1 MPVLPLLFGENRN
14 KIHLSGKHIPKDCA
28 GRTCLY
34 NFPAGSRE
42 GESMLISILV
52 FMACG
57 AVAGVLAGLLGV
69 GGGIVI
75 VPMLDLVFAK
85 LGYADSIIHQLALGT
100 SLASIMVT
108 SISSSR
114 AHAKRGAVHF
124 DILKNITPGIL
135 IGTFLGGLVA
145 THVPVFFLRAFFV
158 CFLFFVAAQMLSGYR
173 PPASRE
179 LPGRLGTAGVGGV
192 IGLVSS
198 FVGIGGGTLSVPFM
212 TFCNVPMHHAVGTS
226 AAIGF
231 PIAVAGTLGY
241 VVGGWNVPELPA
253 ACFGYVDIMAFAGI
267 AAVSFFTAP
276 VGAKLSHSLP
286 TAKLK
291 KGFACFLII
300 VAVRMLWNLF

>member
-1 MPVLPLLFGENRN
+1 
-14 KIHLSGKHIPKDCA
+14 
-28 GRTCLY
+28 
-34 NFPAGSRE
+34 
-42 GESMLISILV
+42 MLTSIFV
-52 FMACG
+52 FMCCG

-75 VPMLDLVFAK
+75 VPMLDFVFAGM
-85 LGYADSIIHQLALGT
+85 GYDNAIIHQLALGS

-108 SISSSR
+108 SISSTR

-135 IGTFLGGLVA
+135 IGTYCGGLLA
-145 THVPVFFLRAFFV
+145 AHLPNFFLRAFFV
-158 CFLFFVAAQMLSGYR
+158 CFLAFVVTQMLSGYR

-179 LPGRLGTAGVGGV
+179 MPGRLGTSCAGSI
-192 IGLVSS
+192 IGIVSS

-241 VVGGWNVPELPA
+241 ITGGWNVPNLPPG
-253 ACFGYVDIMAFAGI
+253 CVGYVNLLAFAGI
-267 AAVSFFTAP
+267 ASVSYFTAP
-276 VGAKLSHSLP
+276 LGAKLSHSLP
-286 TAKLK
+286 TARLK
-291 KGFACFLII
+291 KGFACFLILMGI
-300 VAVRMLWNLF
+300 RMLWNLF